1 MSYDEL
7 TGPLYTR
14 TTAGEPTEMG
24 KSASINNWARQF
36 NFSGGFDYNRTFG
49 DKHDVYSQLK
59 WEYEYRDSYGL
70 NTTIYRQN
78 VSWFTHY
85 GYDKRYFLDLAL
97 VGSGSS
103 LLAPGHKWAFSP
115 TVSAAWVL
123 SEEDFMNNA
132 AWIDFL
138 KLRASF
144 GIINADYLP
153 ASDVYDY
160 WDQIYTT
167 TGTRYM
173 FNSAYDSTF
182 GTTELGRLAST
193 NYTHERGY
201 KYNVGVDATLFK
213 GLNLSVDAY
222 YQRRNNIWVSSEGKY
237 TAVLGQTPPYENA
250 GVVDSWG
257 GEFSLDYTK
266 RIGDVVLNA
275 GGSFNWN
282 RSEIKEQLE
291 EPRMYDNLVQTG
303 HSLNQIYGLEAVG
316 FFKDA
321 DDIANSLPQ
330 SFGTV
335 YQGDIK
341 YRDVNGDKVIDS
353 NDVTAIGYSTVAP
366 EIYYTFHL
374 GAEWKGLGFDAQF
387 QGTGRYSAILNTK
400 SMFWPLL
407 STTTLSTHYYE
418 NRWTPD
424 NQDAKYPRLSTQSNT
439 NNYQTNTVWLADRSF
454 LKLRNIEV
462 YYNFPKSWL
471 QKTKFIGDARLYV
484 RGVDLLCFD
493 KIDVLDPESYG
504 ATNPLNKSL
513 IVGLKVGF

>member
-1 MSYDEL
+1 M
-7 TGPLYTR
+7 
-14 TTAGEPTEMG
+14 
-24 KSASINNWARQF
+24 
-36 NFSGGFDYNRTFG
+36 
-49 DKHDVYSQLK
+49 
-59 WEYEYRDSYGL
+59 
-70 NTTIYRQN
+70 
-78 VSWFTHY
+78 
-85 GYDKRYFLDLAL
+85 
-97 VGSGSS
+97 
-103 LLAPGHKWAFSP
+103 
-115 TVSAAWVL
+115 
-123 SEEDFMNNA
+123 
-132 AWIDFL
+132 
-138 KLRASF
+138 
-144 GIINADYLP
+144 
-153 ASDVYDY
+153 
-160 WDQIYTT
+160 
-167 TGTRYM
+167 
-173 FNSAYDSTF
+173 
-182 GTTELGRLAST
+182 
-193 NYTHERGY
+193 
-201 KYNVGVDATLFK
+201 
-213 GLNLSVDAY
+213 NLSVDAY

-266 RIGDVVLNA
+266 RVGDVVLNA

-282 RSEIKEQLE
+282 RNEIKEQLE

-303 HSLNQIYGLEAVG
+303 HSLNQVYGLEAVG

-335 YQGDIK
+335 YPGDIK
-341 YRDVNGDKVIDS
+341 YRDVNGDKIIDS

-513 IVGLKVGF
+513 IVGLKVGFNLKRNEE